1 MSSRGGN
8 KKYSNVM
15 YWRFIFVPLIIICLI
30 FGLYILFTYS
40 EEQAAN
46 YSSVVSFTDRFIQG
60 PLQSSLNLKN
70 TM

>member
-1 MSSRGGN
+1 MSRRGGN

-15 YWRFIFVPLIIICLI
+15 YWRYIFVPLVILCLI
-30 FGLYILFTYS
+30 FGLYILFTYP

-46 YSSVVSFTDRFIQG
+46 YSSVVSFTDRFILG
-60 PLQSSLNLKN
+60 PAQSSMNIKN